1 MISHLNDPLSILIKR
16 KIEGYSYYA
25 YKKNGRSH
33 LVRKLGSILCE
44 EAETLIRR
52 TQLDPPFDPLKI
64 KHGRLKFGLIA
75 DANRNTHVP
84 TKEGFRIEIKHKKTR
99 NLDDLDFRARTT
111 IAHEVAHS
119 FFYDINVLPPKPIGV
134 VSSKKSQWE
143 LESICYRIGRT
154 LLMPSFSVSR
164 LLTRSPD
171 IKKASLHK
179 IRLLMNR
186 YKVSSD
192 IVAWRML
199 KDLILWNSCF
209 AKYTMKGEDGGA
221 KFQRI
226 PHPLKNSGVRELS
239 LIKLNRIICREH
251 LLYPYLLRATASPKR
266 IVRDTIRIN
275 STRFNL
281 EFRMAPVN
289 TIATLISV
297 EEPHQGQRQMTLERT
312 QEINPTYANLQF

>member
-1 MISHLNDPLSILIKR
+1 MISHLDDPLSILIKR
-16 KIEGYSYYA
+16 KIEDYSDNA

-44 EAETLIRR
+44 EAEILTRR

-64 KHGRLKFGLIA
+64 KSGRLKFELIA
-75 DANRNTHVP
+75 DAKRNAHIP
-84 TKEGFRIEIKHKKTR
+84 TKEGFRIETKHKNTR

-111 IAHEVAHS
+111 IAHEVAHT

-154 LLMPSFSVSR
+154 LLMPSFSISR
-164 LLTRSPD
+164 LLTQSPN
-171 IKKASLHK
+171 IRKGSLHG
-179 IRLLMNR
+179 IGLLMNR

-192 IVAWRML
+192 IAAWRMI
-199 KDLILWNSCF
+199 KDLGLWNSCF
-209 AKYTMKGEDGGA
+209 VKYKMKGKDSGT

-226 PHPLKNSGVRELS
+226 PHPLKNNNVRELS

-251 LLYPYLLRATASPKR
+251 PLYPHLLRATGSPKS
-266 IVRDTIRIN
+266 IIRDTIRI
-275 STRFNL
+275 SGTGFHL
-281 EFRMAPVN
+281 ESRLAAVN
-289 TIATLISV
+289 AIATLISV
-297 EEPHQGQRQMTLERT
+297 EDQSQRQMTLEKFEDT
-312 QEINPTYANLQF
+312 